1 MHRRACSLLAA
12 LAFTAPPLAAA
23 EPPPTRAIVALDCRG
38 EEPFWRVRVKP
49 EGATMER
56 LSDVGRP
63 AQVFAGALT
72 TFGFLQPPW
81 LAWRGAAPE
90 AGGVLTV
97 VARQEPCR
105 STMADGPPVEFRAV
119 VTFPSGESAVG
130 CCAATR
136 TSPSTSVD

>member
-1 MHRRACSLLAA
+1 MSRLLVALAALLLAA
-12 LAFTAPPLAAA
+12 TPSAAVEPL
-23 EPPPTRAIVALDCRG
+23 PTPAVVALDCRG
-38 EEPFWRVRVKP
+38 EEPFWRVRIKP
-49 EGATMER
+49 DGATMER

-72 TFGFLQPPW
+72 AFGFLQPPW

-97 VARQEPCR
+97 VARQEPCH

-119 VTFPSGESAVG
+119 VTFPTGESAVG

-136 TSPSTSVD
+136 VSSPASRAE